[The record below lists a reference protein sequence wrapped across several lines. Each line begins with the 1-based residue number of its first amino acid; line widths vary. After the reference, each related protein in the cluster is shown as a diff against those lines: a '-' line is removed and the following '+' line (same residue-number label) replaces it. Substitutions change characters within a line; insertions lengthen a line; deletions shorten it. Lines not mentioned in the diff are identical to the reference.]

1 MQGLSEP
8 FVRNITGTVHVFL
21 WGRAVHSD
29 GFKDSSFNGINFDE
43 RKGAIME
50 EKSKKGILENE
61 AVSRRGFLKT
71 AAVAG
76 ATAGAMGFPSVM
88 RLHAAEAIKM
98 KIQTAWDAGTLGY
111 IMFQQ
116 FCKEVGEMTDGR
128 LTIEGFP
135 AGAIV
140 GTFEMFDA
148 VKAGVFDGMHCFDV
162 YWPGKIPVA
171 TFLSSYPFGLDRPD
185 QWETWYTSLGGR
197 EIAREAYGKHNM
209 YYIGPI
215 QHDDNLIHS
224 KVPIRTFE
232 DFKGKKIRYPGG
244 IIADI
249 YRSAGVATVLL
260 PGGEV
265 YPALEKGVIDASDYV
280 GAAINYNL
288 GFGEAA
294 KYIIM
299 GPPSTP
305 CLHQP
310 VDLMSL
316 NININTWKKIPPHLQ
331 LLLEAAVEKHSWDQY
346 AAIQKAD
353 IEAFDKFQK
362 QGVEIIRLHESDI
375 EKFRKFAPPLWVKW
389 AKKSPLAM
397 KAFKSQL
404 AFMESVK
411 VGYIKKSDLVD
422 LDGKP
427 LEF

>member
-1 MQGLSEP
+1 MAA
-8 FVRNITGTVHVFL
+8 R
-21 WGRAVHSD
+21 
-29 GFKDSSFNGINFDE
+29 
-43 RKGAIME
+43 RKEGSGAT
-50 EKSKKGILENE
+50 STSTQ
-61 AVSRRGFLKT
+61 VSRRTFLK
-71 AAVAG
+71 AGAVAG
-76 ATAGAMGFPSVM
+76 ASGALGFPAVLRAS
-88 RLHAAEAIKM
+88 AAEPVTL

-111 IMFQQ
+111 TKFME
-116 FCKEVGEMTDGR
+116 FCDYVGELSEGK
-128 LTIEGFP
+128 LKIQGFP

-185 QWETWYTSLGGR
+185 QWETWYEELGGK
-197 EIAREAYGKHNM
+197 EFAREAYGRHNM
-209 YYIGPI
+209 YWIGPI

-224 KVPIRTFE
+224 KVPIRSFE

-249 YRSAGVATVLL
+249 YRAAGVSCVLL

-265 YPALEKGVIDASDYV
+265 YPALEKGVIDAADFV

-288 GFGEAA
+288 GFGEVA

-310 VDLMSL
+310 VDLMSIE
-316 NININTWKKIPPHLQ
+316 INMNSWKRIPKHLQ
-331 LLLEAAVEKHSWDQY
+331 ELFEAAVKWHSWDQY

-353 IEAFDKFQK
+353 IEAFEKMQK
-362 QGVEIIRLHESDI
+362 EQGVEVIRLKEEDI
-375 EKFRKFAPPLWVKW
+375 EKFKRFAPEMWVKW
-389 AKKSPLAM
+389 AKKSPLAW

-404 AFMESVK
+404 EFMKSVK
-411 VGYIKKSDLVD
+411 VGYITDKDLVTA
-422 LDGKP
+422 DGKP
-427 LEF
+427 LDI

>member
-1 MQGLSEP
+1 MTESIKTNKP
-8 FVRNITGTVHVFL
+8 
-21 WGRAVHSD
+21 
-29 GFKDSSFNGINFDE
+29 
-43 RKGAIME
+43 
-50 EKSKKGILENE
+50 EKKEI
-61 AVSRRGFLKT
+61 SRRSFIKA

-76 ATAGAMGFPSVM
+76 AAAGTLGFPAVM
-88 RLHAAEAIKM
+88 RVSAADAINFKV
-98 KIQTAWDAGTLGY
+98 QTAWDAGTLGY
-111 IMFQQ
+111 VKFKEFCDEVTAASEGKIVFQ
-116 FCKEVGEMTDGR
+116 
-128 LTIEGFP
+128 GFP

-148 VKAGVFDGMHCFDV
+148 VKAGVFDAMHCFDV

-171 TFLSSYPFGLDRPD
+171 TFLSSYPFGMDRPD
-185 QWETWYTSLGGR
+185 QWETWYRELGGR
-197 EIAREAYGKHNM
+197 EFAREAYGSHNM

-224 KVPIRTFE
+224 KVPIRSFE

-265 YPALEKGVIDASDYV
+265 YPALEKGVIDGADYV

-288 GFGEAA
+288 GFGEIA

-316 NININTWKKIPPHLQ
+316 NININKWKSLAPHWQ
-331 LLLEAAVEKHSWDQY
+331 TFIEAMVAKHSYDQY
-346 AAIQKAD
+346 SAIQAAD
-353 IEAFDKFQK
+353 IKAFEKLQVE
-362 QGVEIIRLHESDI
+362 QGVEIIRLKEEDI
-375 EKFRKFAPPLWVKW
+375 AKFRRFAPEMWVKW

-404 AFMESVK
+404 EFMKSVK
-411 VGYIKKSDLVD
+411 VGYITDADMVDYNGKK
-422 LDGKP
+422 

>member
-1 MQGLSEP
+1 M
-8 FVRNITGTVHVFL
+8 
-21 WGRAVHSD
+21 
-29 GFKDSSFNGINFDE
+29 
-43 RKGAIME
+43 
-50 EKSKKGILENE
+50 SKKIDQEKR
-61 AVSRRGFLKT
+61 ASRRGFLKT

-76 ATAGAMGFPSVM
+76 AAAGALGFPAVM
-88 RLHAAEAIKM
+88 RVHAQSPIKL
-98 KIQTAWDAGTLGY
+98 KVQTAWDAGTLGY
-111 IMFQQ
+111 VKFQE
-116 FCKEVGEMTDGR
+116 FCKEVGEASDQKVQF
-128 LTIEGFP
+128 EGFP

-148 VKAGVFDGMHCFDV
+148 VKAGVFDAMHCFDV

-171 TFLSSYPFGLDRPD
+171 TFLSSYPFGMDRPD
-185 QWETWYTSLGGR
+185 QWETWHGALGGR
-197 EIAREAYGKHNM
+197 ELAREAYGEHNM

-224 KVPIRTFE
+224 KVPIRSFE

-249 YRSAGVATVLL
+249 YRAAGVSTVLL

-288 GFGEAA
+288 GFGEIA

-310 VDLMSL
+310 VDIMSL
-316 NININTWKKIPPHLQ
+316 EINMNTWKKIPKHWQ
-331 LLLEAAVEKHSWDQY
+331 QFIEAMVAKHSYEQY
-346 AAIQKAD
+346 SAIQKAD
-353 IEAFDKFQK
+353 IEAFEKFK
-362 QGVEIIRLHESDI
+362 AQGVEIIRLKESDI
-375 EKFRKFAPPLWVKW
+375 EKFKKFAPELWVKW
-389 AKKSPLAM
+389 AKKSPRAM

-404 AFMESVK
+404 AYMESVK
-411 VGYIKKSDLVD
+411 MGYITDKDMVDRNGKKLV
-422 LDGKP
+422 
-427 LEF
+427 F

>member
-1 MQGLSEP
+1 M
-8 FVRNITGTVHVFL
+8 
-21 WGRAVHSD
+21 
-29 GFKDSSFNGINFDE
+29 
-43 RKGAIME
+43 
-50 EKSKKGILENE
+50 SKKVNQEKKT
-61 AVSRRGFLKT
+61 SRRGFLKT

-76 ATAGAMGFPSVM
+76 AAAGALGFPAVM
-88 RLHAAEAIKM
+88 RVQAADPIKL

-111 IMFQQ
+111 VKFQE
-116 FCKEVGEMTDGR
+116 FCKEVGQASDGKVMF
-128 LTIEGFP
+128 EGFP

-148 VKAGVFDGMHCFDV
+148 VKAGVFDAMHCFDV

-171 TFLSSYPFGLDRPD
+171 TFLSSYPFGMDRPD
-185 QWETWYTSLGGR
+185 QWETWHGALGGR
-197 EIAREAYGKHNM
+197 ELAREAYGQHNM

-224 KVPIRTFE
+224 KVPIRSFE

-249 YRSAGVATVLL
+249 YRAAGVATVLL

-288 GFGEAA
+288 GYGEIA

-310 VDLMSL
+310 VDIMSVEINL
-316 NININTWKKIPPHLQ
+316 NSWKKIPKHWQ
-331 LLLEAAVEKHSWDQY
+331 VFIEAMVAKHSYDHY
-346 AAIQKAD
+346 TAIQAAD
-353 IEAFDKFQK
+353 IIAFEKFQK
-362 QGVEIIRLHESDI
+362 EQGVEIIRLKESDI
-375 EKFRKFAPPLWVKW
+375 EKFKRFAPELWVKW
-389 AKKSPLAM
+389 AKKSPRAM

-404 AFMESVK
+404 EYMKSVK
-411 VGYIKKSDLVD
+411 MGYITDKDMVDMNGKRLV
-422 LDGKP
+422 
-427 LEF
+427 F

>member
-1 MQGLSEP
+1 M
-8 FVRNITGTVHVFL
+8 
-21 WGRAVHSD
+21 SD
-29 GFKDSSFNGINFDE
+29 KI
-43 RKGAIME
+43 
-50 EKSKKGILENE
+50 KK
-61 AVSRRGFLKT
+61 AAKKMSRRKFLAT
-71 AAVAG
+71 TAVAG
-76 ATAGAMGFPSVM
+76 AAAGAIGFPAVG
-88 RLHAAEAIKM
+88 RVRAASTIKL

-111 IMFQQ
+111 VKFQE
-116 FCKEVGEMTDGR
+116 FCKNVGEMSDGKMVV
-128 LTIEGFP
+128 EGFP

-185 QWETWYTSLGGR
+185 QWETWHNALGGK
-197 EIAREAYGKHNM
+197 ELAREAYARHNM

-224 KVPIRTFE
+224 KVPIRSFE

-249 YRSAGVATVLL
+249 YRAAGVSTVLL

-288 GFGEAA
+288 GFGEIA

-310 VDLMSL
+310 VDIMSVE
-316 NININTWKKIPPHLQ
+316 INIKTWKKIPKHFQ
-331 LLLEAAVEKHSWDQY
+331 IMFEAAVAQHSYDQY
-346 AAIQKAD
+346 SAIQAAD
-353 IEAFDKFQK
+353 IVAFDKLQK
-362 QGVEIIRLHESDI
+362 EQGVEIIRLKESDI
-375 EKFRKFAPPLWVKW
+375 EKFKRFAPPLWVKW

-404 AFMESVK
+404 EFMKSVK
-411 VGYIKKSDLVD
+411 MGYITDKDMVD
-422 LDGKP
+422 MNGKP
-427 LEF
+427 LQF

>member
-1 MQGLSEP
+1 MSKK
-8 FVRNITGTVHVFL
+8 VN
-21 WGRAVHSD
+21 
-29 GFKDSSFNGINFDE
+29 
-43 RKGAIME
+43 E
-50 EKSKKGILENE
+50 EKRT
-61 AVSRRGFLKT
+61 SRRGFLKT

-76 ATAGAMGFPSVM
+76 AAAGTLGFPAVM
-88 RLHAAEAIKM
+88 RAQAATPIKI

-111 IMFQQ
+111 VKFQE
-116 FCKEVGEMTDGR
+116 FCKEVGEGSEGKVVF
-128 LTIEGFP
+128 EGFP

-148 VKAGVFDGMHCFDV
+148 VKAGVFDAMHCFDV

-171 TFLSSYPFGLDRPD
+171 TFLSSYPFGMDRPD
-185 QWETWYTSLGGR
+185 QWETWHGALGGR
-197 EIAREAYGKHNM
+197 EMAREAYGEHNM
-209 YYIGPI
+209 YYLGPI

-224 KVPIRTFE
+224 KVPIRSFE

-249 YRSAGVATVLL
+249 YRAAGVSTVLL

-288 GFGEAA
+288 GFGEIA

-310 VDLMSL
+310 VDIMSVE
-316 NININTWKKIPPHLQ
+316 INMNTWKKIPKHWQ
-331 LLLEAAVEKHSWDQY
+331 KYIEAMVAKHSYDQY

-353 IEAFDKFQK
+353 IIAFEKLQK
-362 QGVEIIRLHESDI
+362 EQGVEVIRLKDSDI
-375 EKFRKFAPPLWVKW
+375 EKFKRFAPELWVKW
-389 AKKSPLAM
+389 AKRHPLAM

-404 AFMESVK
+404 EYMKSVK
-411 VGYIKKSDLVD
+411 MGYITDKDMVDANGKK
-422 LDGKP
+422 LD
-427 LEF
+427 F

>member
-1 MQGLSEP
+1 M
-8 FVRNITGTVHVFL
+8 
-21 WGRAVHSD
+21 SD
-29 GFKDSSFNGINFDE
+29 QVKKERGKGKMDKD
-43 RKGAIME
+43 
-50 EKSKKGILENE
+50 
-61 AVSRRGFLKT
+61 VSRRGFLKA

-76 ATAGAMGFPSVM
+76 AAAGALGFPNVM
-88 RLHAAEAIKM
+88 RVSAQPAVKLKM
-98 KIQTAWDAGTLGY
+98 QSAWDAGTLGY
-111 IMFQQ
+111 TKFQE
-116 FCKEVGEMTDGR
+116 FCKEVGEMTEGK
-128 LTIEGFP
+128 LTVEGFP

-148 VKAGVFDGMHCFDV
+148 VKAGVFDAMHCFDV

-171 TFLSSYPFGLDRPD
+171 TFLSSYPFGMDRPD
-185 QWETWYTSLGGR
+185 QWETWYRELGGR
-197 EIAREAYGKHNM
+197 EFAREAYGTHNM
-209 YYIGPI
+209 YYLGPI

-224 KVPIRTFE
+224 KVPIRSFE

-249 YRSAGVATVLL
+249 YRAAGVATVLL

-265 YPALEKGVIDASDYV
+265 YPALEKGVIDASDFV

-310 VDLMSL
+310 VDLMS
-316 NININTWKKIPPHLQ
+316 INVNMNSWKKIPPHLQ
-331 LLLEAAVEKHSWDQY
+331 KVFEAAVNKHSWDHY
-346 AAIQKAD
+346 TAIQKAD
-353 IEAFDKFQK
+353 IEAFDKFKK
-362 QGVEIIRLHESDI
+362 QGVEVIRLKDEDI
-375 EKFRKFAPPLWVKW
+375 QKFKRFAPELWVKW
-389 AKKSPLAM
+389 AKKHPLAM

-404 AFMESVK
+404 EFMKSVK
-411 VGYIKKSDLVD
+411 VGYITDKDMVD
-422 LDGKP
+422 INGKP

>member
-1 MQGLSEP
+1 MTKKVKEIKP
-8 FVRNITGTVHVFL
+8 
-21 WGRAVHSD
+21 
-29 GFKDSSFNGINFDE
+29 
-43 RKGAIME
+43 RK
-50 EKSKKGILENE
+50 KE
-61 AVSRRGFLKT
+61 ASRRKFLKT
-71 AAVAG
+71 AALTGAAAG
-76 ATAGAMGFPSVM
+76 TLGFPAVM
-88 RLHAAEAIKM
+88 RVSAAPAIKIKM
-98 KIQTAWDAGTLGY
+98 QTAWDAGTLG
-111 IMFQQ
+111 FVKFKE
-116 FCKEVGEMTDGR
+116 FCENVGKMTEGK
-128 LTIEGFP
+128 LIVEGFP

-148 VKAGVFDGMHCFDV
+148 VKAGVFDSMHCFEV

-185 QWETWYTSLGGR
+185 QWDTWYTALGGK
-197 EIAREAYGKHNM
+197 EIAREAYAQHNM
-209 YYIGPI
+209 YWLGPI

-249 YRSAGVATVLL
+249 YRAAGVSTVLL

-265 YPALEKGVIDASDYV
+265 YPALEKGVIDGADYV

-288 GFGEAA
+288 GFGEIA

-310 VDLMSL
+310 VDLMGVA
-316 NININTWKKIPPHLQ
+316 INMKTWQKIPPHLQ
-331 LLLEAAVEKHSWDQY
+331 QLFD
-346 AAIQKAD
+346 AAIVQHSRDHYTAIQAAD
-353 IEAFDKFQK
+353 IEAFEKLQK
-362 QGVEIIRLHESDI
+362 EQGVEVIRLSEEDI
-375 EKFRKFAPPLWVKW
+375 DKFRRFAPQMWVKW
-389 AKKSPLAM
+389 AQKSPRAM

-404 AFMESVK
+404 EFMKSVK
-411 VGYIKKSDLVD
+411 MGYITDADMVDINGKK
-422 LDGKP
+422 

>member
-1 MQGLSEP
+1 MSNK
-8 FVRNITGTVHVFL
+8 VN
-21 WGRAVHSD
+21 
-29 GFKDSSFNGINFDE
+29 
-43 RKGAIME
+43 E
-50 EKSKKGILENE
+50 EIRT
-61 AVSRRGFLKT
+61 SRRGFLKT

-76 ATAGAMGFPSVM
+76 AAAGALGFPTVM
-88 RLHAAEAIKM
+88 RVQAADPIKL

-111 IMFQQ
+111 VKFQE
-116 FCKEVGEMTDGR
+116 FCKEVGEVSEGKFM
-128 LTIEGFP
+128 LEGFP

-148 VKAGVFDGMHCFDV
+148 VKAGVFDAMHCFDV

-171 TFLSSYPFGLDRPD
+171 TFLSSYPFGMDRPD
-185 QWETWYTSLGGR
+185 QWETWHHELGGR
-197 EIAREAYGKHNM
+197 EFAREAYGKHNM
-209 YYIGPI
+209 YYLGPI

-224 KVPIRTFE
+224 KVPIRSFE

-288 GFGEAA
+288 GYGEIA

-310 VDLMSL
+310 VDIMSIEV
-316 NININTWKKIPPHLQ
+316 NMNTWKKIPKHWQ
-331 LLLEAAVEKHSWDQY
+331 QFFEAMVAKHSYDHY
-346 AAIQKAD
+346 TAIQAAD
-353 IEAFDKFQK
+353 IIAFEKFQK
-362 QGVEIIRLHESDI
+362 EQGVEIIRLKDSDI
-375 EKFRKFAPPLWVKW
+375 EKFKRFAPELWVKW

-404 AFMESVK
+404 EYMKSVK
-411 VGYIKKSDLVD
+411 IGYITDKDMVD
-422 LDGKP
+422 RDGKK

>member
-1 MQGLSEP
+1 M
-8 FVRNITGTVHVFL
+8 
-21 WGRAVHSD
+21 SD
-29 GFKDSSFNGINFDE
+29 KIKD
-43 RKGAIME
+43 AP
-50 EKSKKGILENE
+50 KKM
-61 AVSRRGFLKT
+61 SRRKFLAT
-71 AAVAG
+71 TAVAG
-76 ATAGAMGFPSVM
+76 AAAGAIGFPAVG
-88 RLHAAEAIKM
+88 RVRAADTIKL

-111 IMFQQ
+111 VKFQD
-116 FCKEVGEMTDGR
+116 FCKSVGEMSDGKMVV
-128 LTIEGFP
+128 EGFP

-185 QWETWYTSLGGR
+185 QWETWHNALGGK
-197 EIAREAYGKHNM
+197 ELAREAYGRHNM

-224 KVPIRTFE
+224 KVPIRSFE

-249 YRSAGVATVLL
+249 YRSAGVSTVLL

-288 GFGEAA
+288 GFGEIA

-310 VDLMSL
+310 VDIMSVE
-316 NININTWKKIPPHLQ
+316 ININTWKKIPKHFQ
-331 LLLEAAVEKHSWDQY
+331 VMFEAAVAKHSYDQY
-346 AAIQKAD
+346 SAIQAAD
-353 IEAFDKFQK
+353 IVAFEKLQK
-362 QGVEIIRLHESDI
+362 EQGVEIIRLKDSDI
-375 EKFRKFAPPLWVKW
+375 EKFKRFAPPLWVKW

-404 AFMESVK
+404 EFMKSVK
-411 VGYIKKSDLVD
+411 MGYITDKDMVD
-422 LDGKP
+422 MDGKP
-427 LEF
+427 LKF